1 MYCSVNHSNHW
12 YNLPR
17 AVGLQRHPPN
27 LTGSN
32 LSWLPVLHTRDVHP
46 IRFYYYAAGCSD
58 LFLRPSRHLLALN
71 RVDAL
76 FRLSPKK
83 AHEHLRFY
91 CRASSALKAIYH
103 YLRTPLLAAHYKVPR
118 SIAMLSGHGCLNDI
132 LYQHLEGGGY
142 DVLVLNYE
150 FAGDGVHRKV
160 EVMQV
165 HDAPLFDKDGVS
177 CPFNRSMRCL
187 HCGNRT
193 PLTRRTCGESP
204 RLR

>member
-1 MYCSVNHSNHW
+1 MLTADRLCSAH
-12 YNLPR
+12 
-17 AVGLQRHPPN
+17 LQQTSSSTWKQTPFKVQN
-27 LTGSN
+27 STQSK
-32 LSWLPVLHTRDVHP
+32 SVLR
-46 IRFYYYAAGCSD
+46 S
-58 LFLRPSRHLLALN
+58 
-71 RVDAL
+71 
-76 FRLSPKK
+76 
-83 AHEHLRFY
+83 
-91 CRASSALKAIYH
+91 RASSALKAIYH

-118 SIAMLSGHGCLNDI
+118 SIAMLSGQGCLNDI

>member
-1 MYCSVNHSNHW
+1 
-12 YNLPR
+12 
-17 AVGLQRHPPN
+17 
-27 LTGSN
+27 
-32 LSWLPVLHTRDVHP
+32 VLHTRDAHP

-76 FRLSPKK
+76 FRLTPNK
-83 AHEHLRFY
+83 AHEHLRY
-91 CRASSALKAIYH
+91 HCHPSEPLKEIYRF
-103 YLRTPLLAAHYKVPR
+103 LRTPRLAAHHYVPH
-118 SIAMLSGHGCLNDI
+118 SIAMLSGRGCLNDI

-150 FAGDGVHRKV
+150 FAGDGFHRKV

-165 HDAPLFDKDGVS
+165 HDAPLFDKDGAS
-177 CPFNRSMRCL
+177 CPFNRSMPCL

-193 PLTRRTCGESP
+193 PLTRRTCGTSA
-204 RLR
+204 RLG

>member
-1 MYCSVNHSNHW
+1 MYCGANHSYRA

-17 AVGLQRHPPN
+17 AVGLQPHPPN
-27 LTGSN
+27 LTHTN
-32 LSWLPVLHTRDVHP
+32 LSWLPVVHTRDAHP

-58 LFLRPSRHLLALN
+58 LFLRPARHLLALN

-76 FRLSPKK
+76 FRLAPKH
-83 AHEHLRFY
+83 AHEHLRAR
-91 CRASSALKAIYH
+91 CRPNEPLKEIYH
-103 YLRTPLLAAHYKVPR
+103 FLRMPLVAAHHKVPR
-118 SIAMLSGHGCLNDI
+118 SIAMLSGQGCLNDI
-132 LYQHLEGGGY
+132 VYQFLEGGGY

-150 FAGDGVHRKV
+150 FSGDGVYRKI

-165 HDAPLFDKDGVS
+165 HDAPLFDQSGRA

-193 PLTRRTCGESP
+193 PLTLQTCGGT
-204 RLR
+204 